1 MAQTVT
7 IRSIRFIAAA
17 LVWDSNYRT
26 KYDRN
31 PRGFQIARN
40 VLLCASLEHES
51 LARFNAEI
59 RNGAFRANFRL
70 PSGPPVPERQHAAG
84 VTLRVSTTKA
94 LIRRLMEENP
104 MNAKT
109 FVLGSCA
116 VLALGIATAQAGP
129 CSDQIDNIRK
139 ILASKDAGSGPTPG
153 AGSAST
159 TTGAAGQHL

>member
-1 MAQTVT
+1 
-7 IRSIRFIAAA
+7 
-17 LVWDSNYRT
+17 
-26 KYDRN
+26 
-31 PRGFQIARN
+31 
-40 VLLCASLEHES
+40 
-51 LARFNAEI
+51 
-59 RNGAFRANFRL
+59 
-70 PSGPPVPERQHAAG
+70 
-84 VTLRVSTTKA
+84 
-94 LIRRLMEENP
+94 

-159 TTGAAGQHL
+159 TTGAAESALS